1 MKFKTFLILYFL
13 KINLCLVTFLSVVV
27 NQLFEDNYVPPRT
40 NATNNIENTEA
51 AQLLGEDVTN
61 VQPVG

>member
-27 NQLFEDNYVPPRT
+27 NQLFEDNNVPPRT
-40 NATNNIENTEA
+40 NVTNNIENTEA

>member
-1 MKFKTFLILYFL
+1 MKFETFVILYFL

-27 NQLFEDNYVPPRT
+27 NQLFEDNNVPPRT